1 LVKHFFS
8 PVQAGL
14 YGGMS
19 LIGKVIFYFTAPIPT
34 VMFPLLIKRHAK
46 NQSFNRLFYLSL
58 FLVLIPSVLISG
70 FYFLLPAFTTKFFL
84 GKGYEAIIPFVGIFG
99 AYIGVFSLLNVCV
112 NLFLSLKKTFVFV
125 PVLIGSILQV
135 GLIYLFH
142 SNFYQVI
149 FVSMSISGLLFL
161 GLLSYFIFSTKG
173 FSSLEDKI
181 YS

>member
-1 LVKHFFS
+1 LGFIPLRFLFKKSNDISVKIPVRELINYAVPATIAIFCLSSFISTDVILVKHFFS

-70 FYFLLPAFTTKFFL
+70 FYFYFLHLLLSFL
-84 GKGYEAIIPFVGIFG
+84 GKRV
-99 AYIGVFSLLNVCV
+99 
-112 NLFLSLKKTFVFV
+112 
-125 PVLIGSILQV
+125 
-135 GLIYLFH
+135 
-142 SNFYQVI
+142 
-149 FVSMSISGLLFL
+149 
-161 GLLSYFIFSTKG
+161 
-173 FSSLEDKI
+173 
-181 YS
+181 